1 MTTKKKLTPEQKLAA
16 IKKIVDEA
24 NATDP
29 DQGVDPTYLLQ
40 DLENIL
46 KS

>member
-1 MTTKKKLTPEQKLAA
+1 MTPEQKLVA
-16 IKKIVDEA
+16 IQKIVDEA

-29 DQGVDPTYLLQ
+29 DQGVVSYYLLQ